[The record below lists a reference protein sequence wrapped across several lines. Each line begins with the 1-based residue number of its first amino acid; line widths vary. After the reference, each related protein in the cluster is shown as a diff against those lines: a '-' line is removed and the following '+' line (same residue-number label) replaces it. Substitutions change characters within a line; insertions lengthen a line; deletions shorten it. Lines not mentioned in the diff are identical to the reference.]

1 MSVVD
6 GLLYQCFFYTVVF
19 RFVNCV
25 TFSDEFEVCSFF
37 FHEKKV
43 KRLFR
48 RLYVLKFQIATKIR
62 FALQNSLFIIFLST
76 SVIKIYLLK
85 IGIYFKVFIKLVIQ
99 TSQTRH
105 CENMMKIKSC
115 LHQSLCFY
123 TEPLGPPGCCPDNC
137 CKQQQQENKQ
147 SSIQINPRN

>member
-1 MSVVD
+1 MCASNEGFMWPVIICFYIEVNVRR
-6 GLLYQCFFYTVVF
+6 GWTILYQCFFYTVVF

-43 KRLFR
+43 KRLFW

-105 CENMMKIKSC
+105 CENMIKSNLVFIKVC
-115 LHQSLCFY
+115 VFTPSH
-123 TEPLGPPGCCPDNC
+123 
-137 CKQQQQENKQ
+137 
-147 SSIQINPRN
+147 